1 MEFGVAIF
9 AALAGALITYLAQNY
24 FAMQSEDSA
33 HLNDHISEIK
43 LIESYA
49 VAYWLAEP
57 DEEEKKQR
65 LYQAKLE
72 GAISSSS
79 CFNEDAQR
87 ILGNKYNK
95 YVKLDQAIYEAA
107 TGGEFGTATKA
118 IDYNRVVE
126 IMTLCTQ
133 MRSLL
138 RQSRRNQYWAR

>member
-1 MEFGVAIF
+1 MEFLVAIF
-9 AALAGALITYLAQNY
+9 AALAAALLTYLAQNY

-43 LIESYA
+43 IIESYA
-49 VAYWLAEP
+49 VEYWLADP

-65 LYQAKLE
+65 LYQVKLE

-87 ILGNKYNK
+87 ILGYKYTE
-95 YVKLDQAIYEAA
+95 YVKLDQAIFEAA
-107 TGGEFGTATKA
+107 TGGAFGTAEKA

-138 RQSRRNQYWAR
+138 RQSRRIQYMAN